1 MRERD
6 DEKQRRILAAAGQI
20 VMDEG
25 IAAVSLSKIAQAAGI
40 ASGTLYTYFKD
51 KNAMLKALYLHHKEA
66 MAKATT
72 QFDPSGDPERELRHY
87 MDLVYAYAQQHLAD
101 MLLIREFNQS
111 PVLQQ
116 LGVTRAEAYAGYEPI
131 VQLTERGV
139 AAGVFMPV
147 VFDVL
152 MSYAYTPV
160 VEYAVAVANGLIDPQ
175 TVPFDRIKMLSC
187 RAILVH
193 PKA

>member
-6 DEKQRRILAAAGQI
+6 TEKQKRILAAAGQI
-20 VMDEG
+20 VMTEG
-25 IAAVSLSKIAQAAGI
+25 IAAVSLSKIAKAAGI

-51 KNAMLKALYLHHKEA
+51 KDDMLKALYLHHKTA
-66 MAKATT
+66 MAQATIT
-72 QFDPSGDPERELRHY
+72 FDPDGDPEQELVNY
-87 MDLVYAYAQQHLAD
+87 MALVYAYAQHHLAD

-116 LGVTRAEAYAGYEPI
+116 LGIDRAQAYAGYEPI
-131 VQLTERGV
+131 MRLTERGV

-147 VFDVL
+147 VFNVL

-160 VEYAVAVANGLIDPQ
+160 VEYAVAVANGMIDPQ
-175 TVPFDRIKMLSC
+175 QVPFERIQMLSC

-193 PKA
+193 PRA